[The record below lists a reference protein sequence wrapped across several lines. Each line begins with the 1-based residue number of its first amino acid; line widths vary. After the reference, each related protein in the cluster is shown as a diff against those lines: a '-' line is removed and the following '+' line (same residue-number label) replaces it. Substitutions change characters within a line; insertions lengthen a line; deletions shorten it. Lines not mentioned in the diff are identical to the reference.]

1 MKFSL
6 KSILAT
12 LAIGLTMTA
21 CDFGNNNQT
30 STSSVTY
37 TAEDLLMRLE
47 AGGNVTEPEAP
58 QLQAFLKA
66 DNEGARIAFTISNLR
81 LTNKTISSLAIPEL
95 KVTYTET
102 GFEANQILIPVS
114 GSSSIIENFKFQ
126 IVGNWM
132 TMSMT
137 VDNENVTLCSAWVWT
152 GQQLYSAN
160 YEFDSS
166 KSSTK
171 ITLFGGTS
179 NIINQAAGTT
189 NENKDMEYG
198 IVFDQ
203 KNHKADVY
211 SFFTPF
217 DGVESS
223 AKTYIF
229 EGIPYTLEAG
239 GISLQSDEE
248 IAVKTV
254 TKYETTEAPDIKL
267 SSLSVFIPYNG
278 MKSNLRYIVNEN
290 GNTITI
296 ACSPMELVQQLKM
309 H

>member
-21 CDFGNNNQT
+21 CNFGDNNGSST
-30 STSSVTY
+30 STVTY
-37 TAEDLLMRLE
+37 SATDLLMRLE
-47 AGGNVTEPEAP
+47 AGGNVTTPEAP
-58 QLQAFLKA
+58 QLQAFLKT
-66 DNEGARIAFTISNLR
+66 DNEGARISFTISSLR
-81 LTNKTISSLAIPEL
+81 LANNTISSLAIPEI

-102 GFEANQILIPVS
+102 GFEANQILIPIS
-114 GSSSIIENFKFQ
+114 GSTSIIENFKFQ

-132 TMSMT
+132 TLSMT
-137 VDNENVTLCSAWVWT
+137 VDSENVTLCSAWIWT

-166 KSSTK
+166 KSSAK

-189 NENKDMEYG
+189 NENKNIEYG

-203 KNHKADVY
+203 KNKKADVY
-211 SFFTPF
+211 SFFTPL

-223 AKTYIF
+223 AKTYVF
-229 EGIPYTLEAG
+229 QGIPYTLEAG
-239 GISLQSDEE
+239 GISLQSDSE
-248 IAVKTV
+248 ISVKTV
-254 TKYETTEAPDIKL
+254 TKYETTDAPDIKL
-267 SSLSVFIPYNG
+267 SSLSAFIPYNG
-278 MKSNLRYIVNEN
+278 TKSNIRYVVTEN
-290 GNTITI
+290 DNNITI
-296 ACSPMELVQQLKM
+296 ACSPMEIVQQLQM